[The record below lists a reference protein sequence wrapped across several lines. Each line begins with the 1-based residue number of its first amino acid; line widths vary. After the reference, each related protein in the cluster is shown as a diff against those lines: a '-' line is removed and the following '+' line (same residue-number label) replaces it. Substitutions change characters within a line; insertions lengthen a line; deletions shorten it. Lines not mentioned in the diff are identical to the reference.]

1 MALGLFGKKKN
12 NKRKFMRDIT
22 KNRLMKIIYVLIVIG
37 AFWLGHHYGEKAAQ
51 VINELPI
58 PKVSIEMPSGKNTQ

>member
-1 MALGLFGKKKN
+1 
-12 NKRKFMRDIT
+12 MRDIT
-22 KNRLMKIIYVLIVIG
+22 KNRLMKIIYVLIIIG